1 MKLFQILNISVYV
14 TTFIY
19 TEFSYVFFFCTTGK
33 TFTLTIT
40 VRTDPPQVATYC
52 RAIKVTVDG
61 PREPRSKFAAKK
73 SLSDSYIVWQMH
85 LWFTHPPRTPCVL
98 KTSST
103 HSTVSSKLNQQ
114 TRLMNHLFLIFIWF
128 KVKWNEIQSR
138 LAETKVRVYLSYLF
152 PYVWKNLKFWFRRWF
167 DLKIYSKSSRDKYL
181 VKGWISCRI

>member
-1 MKLFQILNISVYV
+1 MSCIIWASSISLSILTTCLIAWRKKKFAMKLFQILNISLYV
-14 TTFIY
+14 ITFIY
-19 TEFSYVFFFCTTGK
+19 TEFSNVFFFFTTGK

-61 PREPRSKFAAKK
+61 PREPRSKFATKK

-103 HSTVSSKLNQQ
+103 QFHC
-114 TRLMNHLFLIFIWF
+114 
-128 KVKWNEIQSR
+128 VK
-138 LAETKVRVYLSYLF
+138 
-152 PYVWKNLKFWFRRWF
+152 
-167 DLKIYSKSSRDKYL
+167 
-181 VKGWISCRI
+181 